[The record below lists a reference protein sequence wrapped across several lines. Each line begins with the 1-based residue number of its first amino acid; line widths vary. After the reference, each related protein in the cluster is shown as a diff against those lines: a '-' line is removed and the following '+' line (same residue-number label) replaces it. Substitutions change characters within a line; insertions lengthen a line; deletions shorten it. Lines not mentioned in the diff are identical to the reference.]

1 MRDNILQTLALSCAV
16 LLSACGGGGG
26 GGGGAPQPTVTIT
39 SSAANVVINSM
50 ATLTWSSS
58 NATACTAS
66 GGWTGALAASGSQS
80 VTVAQTSTYSIS
92 CTGSGGSGNGSV
104 VVTAYSAPVPA
115 IAVDNATLLSNN
127 SVLVTWS
134 SQNATACS
142 TTGGS
147 LTSTALS
154 GSQTVGPLTATTTF
168 TISCTNPV
176 FTTAVTASA
185 TTTVSPTASLTVNVL
200 AQLPGSPIVDA
211 AGKYYVPDWAHP
223 VTVAVPFVYVEVD
236 DANQRAVQS
245 GYADANGTAVFPGLD
260 VTASYSVKIQSK
272 IKSTTPLA
280 LDFEVVNNTAPIS
293 TNQTTFRT
301 RYGVYAASGPSF
313 SPGASKVPSQTV
325 TLTALDG
332 WDTNSGTLVA
342 ANRAAGPFALL
353 ASAVLEAQVVSAA
366 TGITNPT
373 WRSLTILW
381 SVANKGGLTAPP
393 NNYDQ
398 GTVTGSGG
406 FWSNS
411 HKLIS
416 TAGTDTGT
424 SSVFEDFIYL
434 SGDPTFE
441 AMDFYPTVMTHEM
454 GHFVQSLFST
464 HASPGGNHGYSDYQ
478 DPTLSWIEGNASG
491 ISALV
496 MNTPQQRRIVTING
510 EIIVDIEDISKN
522 TVNGNPQTWPVGWYQ
537 ETTVTDLM
545 WTAYSSMGLTTAQTL
560 APMFSAAWIAGPYR
574 DTIWSYATIL
584 KQQNPAVAATI
595 DLFSSTRNFV
605 TVGNDEYGSKEKN
618 IGNRA
623 AADVLPPSTTL
634 TVGQTLSICSV
645 GALLEY
651 NKEGNARMLKI
662 IGDGISHT
670 LTIQGPA
677 NTVPILGRNVANVTS
692 GSSTFT
698 LQGSVP
704 ATGSTYTI
712 GECGV
717 VVGEFSTDTTG
728 CGDPSPPAE
737 QCWSVSYK

>member
-1 MRDNILQTLALSCAV
+1 MLDRILRTLALNCAV

-26 GGGGAPQPTVTIT
+26 AAAPQPTVTIT
-39 SSAANVVINSM
+39 SSAANVAANNM
-50 ATLTWSSS
+50 ATLTWSST

-80 VTVAQTSTYSIS
+80 VKVAQTSTYSLS
-92 CTGSGGSGNGSV
+92 CTGSGGSGTGSV
-104 VVTAYSAPVPA
+104 VVTAYSAPLPT
-115 IAVDNATLLSNN
+115 ITVDNATLLANN
-127 SVLVTWS
+127 SVLVTWA

-147 LTSTALS
+147 FTSSALS
-154 GSQTVGPLTATTTF
+154 GTHTVGPLTATTTF

-176 FTTAVTASA
+176 FATAVTASA
-185 TTTVSPTASLTVNVL
+185 TTTVSTTASLTVNVL

-211 AGKYYVPDWAHP
+211 AGRYYVPDWANP
-223 VTVAVPFVYVEVD
+223 VTVAVPFVYVELD
-236 DANQRAVQS
+236 DANQHVVQR

-260 VTASYSVKIQSK
+260 PTASYSVMIQSK
-272 IKSTTPLA
+272 ISSTTPLA
-280 LDFEVVNNTAPIS
+280 LDFEVVNNNAPIS
-293 TNQTTFRT
+293 TALTTFRT
-301 RYGVYAASGPSF
+301 RYGVYAASLPSF
-313 SPGASKVPSQTV
+313 SPGASKVASQTV
-325 TLTALDG
+325 ALTAPDG

-353 ASAVLEAQVVSAA
+353 ASAVLEAQIVSAA
-366 TGITNPT
+366 TGSANPT
-373 WRSLTILW
+373 WRPLTILW
-381 SVANKGGLTAPP
+381 SVANKGGLIAPP

-411 HKLIS
+411 HYAIS
-416 TAGTDTGT
+416 ATGTDTGA
-424 SSVFEDFIYL
+424 SSVLEDFIYL

-464 HASPGGNHGYSDYQ
+464 DASPGGSHAYTDYQ
-478 DPTLSWIEGNASG
+478 DATLSWIEGNASG

-496 MNTPQQRRIVTING
+496 MDSPQQRRVVTNNG
-510 EIIVDIEDISKN
+510 EIVVEIEDISQN
-522 TVNGNPQTWPVGWYQ
+522 TVNGNPQTWPVGWFQ
-537 ETTVTDLM
+537 ESTVTNFM
-545 WTAYSSMGLTTAQTL
+545 WTAHSSMGLTTAQTL
-560 APMFSAAWIAGPYR
+560 APMFSAPWKAGPYL

-584 KQQNPAVAATI
+584 KQQNPAVAASI
-595 DLFSSTRNFV
+595 DSFSSAHNFV
-605 TVGNDEYGSKEKN
+605 TVGNDEYGSKETN
-618 IGNRA
+618 LGNRA
-623 AADVLPPSTTL
+623 AKDVLPPSTTL
-634 TVGQTLSICSV
+634 TVGQTVSICSV

-662 IGDGISHT
+662 VGDGISHT

-677 NTVPILGRNVANVTS
+677 NTVPVLGRNVANVTS

-698 LQGSVP
+698 LQGSLP
-704 ATGSTYTI
+704 ATGSTYTV

-717 VVGEFSTDTTG
+717 VAGEFSTETTG
-728 CGDPSPPAE
+728 CGDPNPPAE
-737 QCWSVSYK
+737 QCWSVSYQ